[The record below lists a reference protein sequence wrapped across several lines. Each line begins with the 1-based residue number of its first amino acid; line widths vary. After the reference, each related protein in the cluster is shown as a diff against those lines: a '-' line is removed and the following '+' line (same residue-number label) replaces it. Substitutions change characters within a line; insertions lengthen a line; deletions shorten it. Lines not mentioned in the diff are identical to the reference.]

1 MSGPASGRSGALLV
15 AAAASLWGCWSICF
29 KSAERANSAPLS
41 SAVESAVVFAV
52 MFAAMLPLA
61 LRTRATSS
69 AASST
74 STTPRPTSAWAWLFL
89 LGITDAINALAF
101 FQAMQ
106 TTTVAIAVLSH
117 YLAPLLVALFAPLVL
132 GERARPTTFVALGVA
147 LFGLVLLLG
156 PWSDVDAH
164 AVVGA
169 GLGALSAVF
178 YAANVFIGK
187 RLFAPGTGFNS
198 FEVAAWP
205 KLSSLALL
213 VGAAVYG
220 GGFDVDG
227 DAFAI
232 LVVGGLLCGAL
243 PTVLFYAGL
252 QRITASKASVLTL
265 MEPMVAVIVGVV
277 VWREEL
283 HLLGV
288 VGGVC
293 VLAGAALIARDA

>member
-1 MSGPASGRSGALLV
+1 MSGPASGRAGALLV

-61 LRTRATSS
+61 LRTR
-69 AASST
+69 ST
-74 STTPRPTSAWAWLFL
+74 STSTPRPRSAWAWLFL

-106 TTTVAIAVLSH
+106 TTTVAVAVLSH

-147 LFGLVLLLG
+147 LFGLVLLLR
-156 PWSDVDAH
+156 PWTDVDAH

-187 RLFAPGTGFNS
+187 RLFAAGPTGGFNS

-220 GGFDVDG
+220 GSFDVDG
-227 DAFAI
+227 DALAI
-232 LVVGGLLCGAL
+232 LVVGGLVCGAL